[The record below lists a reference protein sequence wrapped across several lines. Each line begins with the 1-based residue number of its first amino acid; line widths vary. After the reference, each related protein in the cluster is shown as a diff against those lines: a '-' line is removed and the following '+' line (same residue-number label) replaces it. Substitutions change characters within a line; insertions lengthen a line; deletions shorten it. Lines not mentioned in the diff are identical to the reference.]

1 MAKKSK
7 KSPSK
12 KSKKSASRKAAP
24 RKKIIKKKKVARPV
38 KKTAPKKVKKKTA
51 KKSTKP
57 AKVVKP
63 KAVPAIKPTAPA
75 KTSTAPATKPQVS
88 EKPAV
93 VYPTRIED
101 RPVQLTNGQTVQ
113 LSSLTGTNGLVLY
126 FYPKDDTPGC
136 TVEACNF
143 RDTESALKNKGWNV
157 VGVSPDS
164 AAAHQKFTAKHSL
177 NFPLIADED
186 HSLCEASKVWQEKSM
201 YGKSYMGVARTTF
214 LLDTNLNVKKV
225 YERVR
230 PEGHADEIL
239 EDVS

>member
-24 RKKIIKKKKVARPV
+24 KKKIIKKKKVARPV
-38 KKTAPKKVKKKTA
+38 KKAAPKKVTKKPA

-63 KAVPAIKPTAPA
+63 KAAPAIKPTAPA
-75 KTSTAPATKPQVS
+75 KTTAPAAKPEVS

-143 RDTESALKNKGWNV
+143 RDTESGLKTKGWNV

-214 LLDTNLNVKKV
+214 LLDTRLNVKKV

-239 EDVS
+239 KDVS

>member
-12 KSKKSASRKAAP
+12 KSKKSAPRKAAP
-24 RKKIIKKKKVARPV
+24 KKKIVKKKKAAKPV
-38 KKTAPKKVKKKTA
+38 KKLAPKKAAKKTS
-51 KKSTKP
+51 KKASKP
-57 AKVVKP
+57 AKVVKRKVAP
-63 KAVPAIKPTAPA
+63 VRKPVSAPTVAPAVPET
-75 KTSTAPATKPQVS
+75 

-93 VYPTRIED
+93 VYPSRIED

-113 LSSLTGTNGLVLY
+113 LSSLIGSNGLVLY

-143 RDTESALKNKGWNV
+143 RDSESQLKSKGWNV

-164 AAAHQKFTAKHSL
+164 AAAHQKFTSKHSL

-186 HSLCEASKVWQEKSM
+186 HSLCEAAKVWQEKSM
-201 YGKSYMGVARTTF
+201 YGKHYMGVARTTF
-214 LLDTNLNVKKV
+214 LLDSNLNIKKV
-225 YERVR
+225 YQRVR
-230 PEGHADEIL
+230 PDGHADEVL
-239 EDVS
+239 KDVA